1 MPEKLSSHDY
11 GCSLGLKDLFFGHHC
26 RFQYSQ
32 HPCQGL
38 VGSSWI
44 FSATALIH
52 FRHWQRASGQE
63 GVVWFLTCLQ
73 QECWLDVMAFIS
85 ETGITWKIYID
96 RYIYIYNQTE
106 VSHFG
111 NNYGYWLCQCYLWH
125 HKVTRQFRR
134 GVSRPWNPAGLNA
147 LHTKN
152 KLWMRVSWNKQA
164 IGIHWFTMIIMLPQ
178 WLNGIGLHR
187 VVYTSHLLGG
197 FF

>member
-96 RYIYIYNQTE
+96 RYIYIYIIKLKYPILATTMVIDF
-106 VSHFG
+106 VSVTYDITKWHVSSDEG
-111 NNYGYWLCQCYLWH
+111 SVDPEIRPALTPCTQKTSCGCVCHETNRPLVSIGSLWSLCC
-125 HKVTRQFRR
+125 
-134 GVSRPWNPAGLNA
+134 LND
-147 LHTKN
+147 
-152 KLWMRVSWNKQA
+152 
-164 IGIHWFTMIIMLPQ
+164 
-178 WLNGIGLHR
+178 
-187 VVYTSHLLGG
+187 
-197 FF
+197 

>member
-1 MPEKLSSHDY
+1 MPEKLSSDDY

-73 QECWLDVMAFIS
+73 QECWLDVMAFIA
-85 ETGITWKIYID
+85 EIGITWKIY
-96 RYIYIYNQTE
+96 RYIMICVYIYSNLSIPFWQQLWSLTLSVLPMTSQSDTSVQT
-106 VSHFG
+106 
-111 NNYGYWLCQCYLWH
+111 
-125 HKVTRQFRR
+125 R
-134 GVSRPWNPAGLNA
+134 GQSTLKSGRA
-147 LHTKN
+147 
-152 KLWMRVSWNKQA
+152 
-164 IGIHWFTMIIMLPQ
+164 
-178 WLNGIGLHR
+178 
-187 VVYTSHLLGG
+187 
-197 FF
+197 